1 MERRR
6 TMPTYIGLV
15 KLTDQGIRNVK
26 ETTKR
31 AKSFREMAELA
42 GLKVREIL
50 WTMGR
55 YDLVLVVDAPDD
67 GIDGTSSKPNLL
79 LLLSPAVFAPKHL
92 FQGRGNASDHSPMQ
106 HAGAATPPTCI
117 VNGDKDTVTP
127 IQDAQ
132 AFRERVVRA
141 GGICELHVYPGVGHL
156 LTRNVA
162 NQLSNFDPDP
172 VFRADGYAQFE
183 RFLKERGYIPRK

>member
-42 GLKVREIL
+42 GVMVRETL

-55 YDLVLVVDAPDD
+55 YDLVLVVDAPNDETMSRVTLRL
-67 GIDGTSSKPNLL
+67 GML
-79 LLLSPAVFAPKHL
+79 
-92 FQGRGNASDHSPMQ
+92 GNAKTETLKAFSAQEM
-106 HAGAATPPTCI
+106 
-117 VNGDKDTVTP
+117 DK
-127 IQDAQ
+127 I
-132 AFRERVVRA
+132 
-141 GGICELHVYPGVGHL
+141 
-156 LTRNVA
+156 
-162 NQLSNFDPDP
+162 
-172 VFRADGYAQFE
+172 
-183 RFLKERGYIPRK
+183 LKGLP